1 MPVFGVND
9 RRQPAVSVI
18 STGTK
23 WSGEISLRNGT
34 SCIVAGD
41 FSTQSINRT
50 QTICRQNRHAAPLN
64 DSRGGLHLCH
74 SASFRDAC
82 TQPAVSVISTGTKW
96 SGEISLR
103 NGTSC
108 IVAGDFSTQSIN
120 RTQTI
125 CRQNRHAAP
134 LNDSRGGLHL
144 CHSASFRD
152 ACTQLAAPV
161 ISTGAG
167 QPPIGKPLIG
177 QAGGQLRLTWR
188 LYAESPQ
195 SGEIP
200 LRNGTSLM
208 TAGDFPTQSINR
220 G

>member
-96 SGEISLR
+96 IGEISLR

-134 LNDSRGGLHL
+134 LNDSRGG
-144 CHSASFRD
+144 
-152 ACTQLAAPV
+152 AAPV
-161 ISTGAG
+161 PFCFFQRCLYTARRPCHFNRSRSAANRKASYWAGWRPTSADLETLCRVSTEW
-167 QPPIGKPLIG
+167 
-177 QAGGQLRLTWR
+177 RNLT
-188 LYAESPQ
+188 PK
-195 SGEIP
+195 
-200 LRNGTSLM
+200 
-208 TAGDFPTQSINR
+208 
-220 G
+220 

>member
-50 QTICRQNRHAAPLN
+50 QTICRQNRHAAPLEMTVEW
-64 DSRGGLHLCH
+64 
-74 SASFRDAC
+74 AAC
-82 TQPAVSVISTGTKW
+82 PKSDR
-96 SGEISLR
+96 LR
-103 NGTSC
+103 SDCLTSN
-108 IVAGDFSTQSIN
+108 FYLLSS
-120 RTQTI
+120 
-125 CRQNRHAAP
+125 P
-134 LNDSRGGLHL
+134 
-144 CHSASFRD
+144 
-152 ACTQLAAPV
+152 AAPV